1 MTNIDEKYNHVLE
14 IIEKKLI
21 PDEEAKKERGEV
33 FTKLSL
39 VREMILGIKKSSIE
53 KGRIEIWGMDKE
65 QFIED
70 DEEDRV
76 GGVPLQILRD
86 ADMKWFDPA
95 NGIGNFPVV
104 IFYILDYQLGHYGKK
119 EWIGDIHKSKRQ
131 KHIIEKMLYMVEIN
145 KGNVNT
151 CVKIFKLI
159 SSESIPNICC
169 ADTMKLTDDSLLR
182 LFGVNRFDIV
192 IGNPPFNTGGT
203 KHHGDRGY
211 YTRFIE
217 YGFNILNKH
226 GFLVFVNPPNYH
238 RIEKDNPTK
247 SVVFKEL
254 FNNNNLIFLR
264 IISDTKLYFN
274 VQILIDY
281 YILQKGMNQKNATVL
296 DKQNVLSEKF
306 DISKFKI
313 VPNYG
318 FNVIQKL
325 EILRESLG
333 RFKAKYGRGSET
345 HAARKGLFKNGS
357 YPILHTITEKG
368 IKIKISNKKHTYQDT
383 VKVIINGL
391 GVPYVFEDRVF
402 DENSELYHGK
412 YGVTQLAIYVLRP
425 TNKERIFLF
434 SKLFQYLI
442 WAYRI
447 QGNNNDMFFFEIL
460 PDLNKL
466 DFKDEKT
473 MLESFDFSDK
483 EIKKIMTYTIPIFEK
498 IEISDSKKPTTNETK
513 SNRKKTKHKTQKKQV
528 NLIHR

>member
-1 MTNIDEKYNHVLE
+1 MTDMYEKKYNHVLE

-21 PDEEAKKERGEV
+21 PDDQAKKARGEV

-39 VREMILGIKKSSIE
+39 VREMILGIRKSAIE
-53 KGRIEIWGMDKE
+53 KGMIEIWGMDKE
-65 QFIED
+65 EHFIEE

-76 GGVPLQILRD
+76 GGVPLQTLRD

-104 IFYILDYQLGHYGKK
+104 LFYILDYQLGHHGKK

-131 KHIIEKMLYMVEIN
+131 KHIIENMLYMVEIN

-151 CVKIFKLI
+151 CVKIFSLI
-159 SSESIPNICC
+159 SPVSIPNICC
-169 ADTMKLTDDSLLR
+169 ADTMKLTDESLIT

-217 YGFNILNKH
+217 YGFNILNEH
-226 GFLVFVNPPNYH
+226 GFLIFVNPPNYH
-238 RIEKDNPTK
+238 RIEKDKDKPTK
-247 SVVFKEL
+247 GAVFKDL

-281 YILQKGMNQKNATVL
+281 YILQKGINQKNATIV
-296 DKQNVLSEKF
+296 DKQNVLSEQF
-306 DISKFKI
+306 DISKFKT

-318 FNVIQKL
+318 FNVIKQL

-333 RFKAKYGRGSET
+333 PFKAKYGRGSET
-345 HAARKGLFKNGS
+345 HASRKELFKEGI
-357 YPILHTITEKG
+357 YPILHTITEDG
-368 IKIKISNKKHTYQDT
+368 INIFISNKKHTYQDT
-383 VKVIINGL
+383 RKVIINGL
-391 GVPYVFEDRVF
+391 GVPYVFYDRVF
-402 DENSELYHGK
+402 DKETELYHGK

-447 QGNNNDMFFFEIL
+447 QGNNNDMFLFEIL

-483 EIKKIMTYTIPIFEK
+483 EIKKIMSYTIPLFK
-498 IEISDSKKPTTNETK
+498 TKEITNSNKENKTKKSVPKSKKKQTK
-513 SNRKKTKHKTQKKQV
+513 KQKTK
-528 NLIHR
+528 